1 MTNPFK
7 AWNRDFKLLAAA
19 VFAVGAFFGVQLGLY
34 NNFVVSRLAIE
45 PHELGY
51 VEALRE
57 VPGFLQVIFIA
68 LMVRL
73 APSVI
78 SGVALGIMG
87 IGIAAYATVS
97 SIPTLALY
105 SVIWSIGF
113 HLWAPLEQALALAY
127 SPPGDKGRWLGQL
140 RSVGSIAW
148 LASIGACMVLMDHVG
163 YEGLFVLAGLAAVLG
178 GVTLL
183 FATHKVPADEHKGIL
198 LKREYALYYL
208 LNFLG
213 GWRKQMFIT
222 FAIFALV
229 KVHGMPVETTLVLA
243 FVNQF
248 LITLSAPI
256 LGRMVDRFGERIM
269 LSASYIGLIFVFLGY
284 GLIEHRPTLY
294 VLYCIDNL
302 IFFGSI
308 ALTTYI
314 YKIAPQRDLKPT
326 LSMGV
331 TMNHVAA
338 VIAPLVGG
346 VVWHL
351 FGYQIIFFAGSVLAF
366 ISLVA
371 SQWVRVEERTGH
383 DTVTSGGSDAGEC

>member
-1 MTNPFK
+1 MPS
-7 AWNRDFKLLAAA
+7 NRSARTESHRAGSELAQQPHD
-19 VFAVGAFFGVQLGLY
+19 VIEFVGGTA
-34 NNFVVSRLAIE
+34 
-45 PHELGY
+45 
-51 VEALRE
+51 
-57 VPGFLQVIFIA
+57 
-68 LMVRL
+68 
-73 APSVI
+73 
-78 SGVALGIMG
+78 
-87 IGIAAYATVS
+87 
-97 SIPTLALY
+97 
-105 SVIWSIGF
+105 
-113 HLWAPLEQALALAY
+113 ALA
-127 SPPGDKGRWLGQL
+127 
-140 RSVGSIAW
+140 
-148 LASIGACMVLMDHVG
+148 GA
-163 YEGLFVLAGLAAVLG
+163 AAVLG
-178 GVTLL
+178 GGILL
-183 FATHKVPADEHKGIL
+183 FATGKVSGEAAEKGIL
-198 LKREYALYYL
+198 IKRDYFLYYL
-208 LNFLG
+208 LNFLQG
-213 GWRKQMFIT
+213 CRKQMFIT

-229 KVHGMPVETTLVLA
+229 KVHGMPVKTTLVLA

>member
-1 MTNPFK
+1 
-7 AWNRDFKLLAAA
+7 
-19 VFAVGAFFGVQLGLY
+19 
-34 NNFVVSRLAIE
+34 
-45 PHELGY
+45 
-51 VEALRE
+51 
-57 VPGFLQVIFIA
+57 
-68 LMVRL
+68 
-73 APSVI
+73 
-78 SGVALGIMG
+78 
-87 IGIAAYATVS
+87 
-97 SIPTLALY
+97 
-105 SVIWSIGF
+105 
-113 HLWAPLEQALALAY
+113 
-127 SPPGDKGRWLGQL
+127 
-140 RSVGSIAW
+140 
-148 LASIGACMVLMDHVG
+148 MDHVG

-183 FATHKVPADEHKGIL
+183 FATRKVPADEHKGIL

-213 GWRKQMFIT
+213 GCRKQMFIT

-256 LGRMVDRFGERIM
+256 LGLMVDRFGERIM